1 VVKTASGM
9 VSELEELDRF
19 RKEVENRLTEAERIK
34 NKVEYKLIALY
45 ERKDKISRSLSDV
58 EDDIDVS
65 MQTSDANLT
74 TNPAFV
80 TVQAFERTLAQLKD
94 EQSRLESEHINGQT
108 ELASLRERLTDVK
121 QSVAT
126 NVSVASDLR
135 AEVAGREEEAE
146 AARAVAAEEERKAIE
161 EVNLHLI

>member
-1 VVKTASGM
+1 M
-9 VSELEELDRF
+9 P
-19 RKEVENRLTEAERIK
+19 IWW
-34 NKVEYKLIALY
+34 
-45 ERKDKISRSLSDV
+45 
-58 EDDIDVS
+58 
-65 MQTSDANLT
+65 NLT

-161 EVNLHLI
+161 EVNLHSI

>member
-1 VVKTASGM
+1 MVKTASGM

-65 MQTSDANLT
+65 MQTSDAYLVVSDN
-74 TNPAFV
+74 
-80 TVQAFERTLAQLKD
+80 
-94 EQSRLESEHINGQT
+94 QSRFCDCTGL
-108 ELASLRERLTDVK
+108 
-121 QSVAT
+121 
-126 NVSVASDLR
+126 
-135 AEVAGREEEAE
+135 
-146 AARAVAAEEERKAIE
+146 
-161 EVNLHLI
+161 